1 MRSRRTFIFM
11 IGAAALLAVAACGSN
26 GYSGSSGSGGSS
38 GSNAGSSGPTL
49 KIISPAAGASVTTP
63 FTLKIASNEKIGPTS
78 TGEDHVHLYVDGSS
92 SYQVVTST
100 TAKVSSLSP
109 GKHTLMVS
117 LAHADHS
124 PAGATAKVTV
134 DVTGGSGGTS
144 SSSPSSGGGSY
155 GY

>member
-1 MRSRRTFIFM
+1 MRFHRTFTFT

-26 GYSGSSGSGGSS
+26 GVCGSS

-63 FTLKIASNEKIGPTS
+63 FTLKVASNEKIGPTS
-78 TGEDHVHLYVDGSS
+78 TGEDHVHLYIDGSS

-100 TAKVSSLSP
+100 TAKVGNLSP
-109 GKHTLMVS
+109 GKHTLIVS
-117 LAHADHS
+117 LRNADHS
-124 PAGATAKVTV
+124 PAGATAKVAV
-134 DVTGGSGGTS
+134 DVTGGSGGTPG
-144 SSSPSSGGGSY
+144 SSPSSGGGGY

>member
-1 MRSRRTFIFM
+1 MRSRRTFTFT

-26 GYSGSSGSGGSS
+26 GSGGSS

-63 FTLKIASNEKIGPTS
+63 FTLKVTSNEKIGPTS
-78 TGEDHVHLYVDGSS
+78 TGEDHVHLYLDGSS

-100 TAKVSSLSP
+100 TAKVSNLSP

-117 LAHADHS
+117 LRHADHS

-144 SSSPSSGGGSY
+144 SSSPSSGGGGY